1 MLMKNQIKSSLKFVF
16 LIFLSFSLQATTLD
30 EIFTIAL
37 KASTQEPNV
46 ISGRTEVI
54 SAEAELSA
62 SRRAR
67 LPVFSASIVNA
78 LTIDRQISDRNSLR
92 KIEDEGLDARLQMV
106 QPIFTG
112 FRIQS
117 DINRN
122 RANLSSVTLQANQRF
137 NKTIIE
143 AISAYVSYNYN
154 LHSIGLLQSS
164 LRRADEILNLEQQRF
179 NAGLIDL
186 NSYSQVKIK
195 YSDLQLLYNQTQNL
209 LLSSRAEFLRLF
221 PDLDLP
227 SGTNISYRQYDYDYF
242 VSDKDSF
249 ELETVKYQLLAAK
262 ADLLKARGDRLPS
275 VALQVSG
282 TFYDVDGSDQDVDE
296 YDVRGGLQ
304 ASWQFLDFGVNRKKV
319 VSKKS
324 LVNSLKYKI
333 DYQRRVDEVQKLSLL
348 SNIASLRQQLNEQ
361 YIILED
367 LTNQSN
373 IMEAQLR
380 SSNFSG
386 VSLINLLTQKNLVQN
401 TINQLENDY
410 IVSNLSLKLLSQD
423 LQDFVVSRSLR

>member
-1 MLMKNQIKSSLKFVF
+1 MKNQIKLSLQILFF
-16 LIFLSFSLQATTLD
+16 IFLSFSLSATTLD
-30 EIFTIAL
+30 EIFSIAL
-37 KASTQEPNV
+37 EASSQEPNV

-67 LPVFSASIVNA
+67 LPVFNASIINA

-143 AISAYVSYNYN
+143 AISAYINYNYN
-154 LHSIGLLQSS
+154 INSTELLKSS

-195 YSDLQLLYNQTQNL
+195 YSDLQLLYNRTQNL
-209 LLSSRAEFLRLF
+209 LLSSRAVFLRLF
-221 PDLDLP
+221 PDLELP
-227 SGTNISYRQYDYDYF
+227 SGSAISYRQYDYEYLI
-242 VSDKDSF
+242 SDKDSF
-249 ELETVKYQLLAAK
+249 DLESVKYQLLAAK
-262 ADLLKARGDRLPS
+262 ADLLKANGARLPS
-275 VALQVSG
+275 IALEVSG

-296 YDVRGGLQ
+296 YDIRGGLQ
-304 ASWQFLDFGVNRKKV
+304 ASWQFLDFGANRKRV

-333 DYQRRVDEVQKLSLL
+333 DYQRRIDEVEKLSLL
-348 SNIASLRQQLNEQ
+348 SNIASLSQQLNEQ
-361 YIILED
+361 YLVLED

-373 IMEAQLR
+373 IMEAQLI

-386 VSLINLLTQKNLVQN
+386 VSLINLLTQKSLVQN

-410 IVSNLSLKLLSQD
+410 IVSNLNLKLLSQD
-423 LQDFVVSRSLR
+423 LQDFIISRSIR

>member
-1 MLMKNQIKSSLKFVF
+1 MLMKNQIKVTLNFLF
-16 LIFLSFSLQATTLD
+16 LIFLSFSLSATTLE
-30 EIFTIAL
+30 EIFNIAL
-37 KASTQEPNV
+37 EASSQEPNV

-62 SRRAR
+62 SKRAR
-67 LPVFSASIVNA
+67 LPVFNASIVNA
-78 LTIDRQISDRNSLR
+78 LTIDRQVSDRNSLR

-117 DINRN
+117 EINRN
-122 RANLSSVTLQANQRF
+122 RANVSSVTLQANQRF
-137 NKTIIE
+137 NDTIIE

-154 LHSIGLLQSS
+154 IYSIELLKSS
-164 LRRADEILNLEQQRF
+164 LLRADEILNLEQQRF

-186 NSYSQVKIK
+186 NAYSQVKIK
-195 YSDLQLLYNQTQNL
+195 YSDLQLLYNQTQNS
-209 LLSSRAEFLRLF
+209 LLSSRAQFLRLF
-221 PDLDLP
+221 PDLELP
-227 SGTNISYRQYDYDYF
+227 SGTNISYRKYDYEYF
-242 VSDKDSF
+242 ISDKDSY

-262 ADLLKARGDRLPS
+262 AELLKAKGARLPS
-275 VALQVSG
+275 VALEVTG

-304 ASWQFLDFGVNRKKV
+304 ASWQFLDFGANRKRV
-319 VSKKS
+319 VSKRS

-333 DYQRRVDEVQKLSLL
+333 DYQRRVDEVLKLSLL
-348 SNIASLRQQLNEQ
+348 SNIASLSQQLNEQ
-361 YIILED
+361 YLILED

-401 TINQLENDY
+401 TINQLDNDY
-410 IVSNLSLKLLSQD
+410 IVSNLELKLLSQD
-423 LQDFVVSRSLR
+423 LQDFVISRSLR